1 MLLWTTDFD
10 TRELLNYIYSNQN
23 FKLEFT
29 AQVFKHSEI
38 WNSAKWYFKIS
49 PSKQI
54 TFNYQWKS
62 ATHTKEIIS
71 VYCGSHMKPINY
83 ISSHNTALLTTIIA
97 SGLEGPQIKMTKS
110 PFFFPYTS
118 VINYM
123 ANVNRKITTSGKLF
137 YNTHH
142 RYYIWQMC
150 GRWTQDTCSYN
161 LLRKPD
167 MMAKSGTMNKKIAT
181 A

>member
-1 MLLWTTDFD
+1 
-10 TRELLNYIYSNQN
+10 
-23 FKLEFT
+23 
-29 AQVFKHSEI
+29 
-38 WNSAKWYFKIS
+38 
-49 PSKQI
+49 
-54 TFNYQWKS
+54 
-62 ATHTKEIIS
+62 
-71 VYCGSHMKPINY
+71 MKPINY

-142 RYYIWQMC
+142 RYYI
-150 GRWTQDTCSYN
+150 
-161 LLRKPD
+161 
-167 MMAKSGTMNKKIAT
+167 
-181 A
+181 